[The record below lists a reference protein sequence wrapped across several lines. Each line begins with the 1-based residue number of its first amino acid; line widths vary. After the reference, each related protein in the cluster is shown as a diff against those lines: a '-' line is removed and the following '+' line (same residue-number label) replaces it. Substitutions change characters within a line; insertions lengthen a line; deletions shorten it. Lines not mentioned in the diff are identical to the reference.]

1 MRSGIWINTKAATLP
16 KHVTVL
22 VWSLEGRWPPSELG
36 QNSESSEQTCWPSRG
51 GLLGS
56 GPHSLPYL
64 FSLPPCFRL
73 CSPPRTQPTS
83 STACPSDTGGGPLK
97 WQTVHPH
104 ACFPASLRS
113 N

>member
-22 VWSLEGRWPPSELG
+22 VWCLEGRWPPSELG

-56 GPHSLPYL
+56 GPHSLPYV
-64 FSLPPCFRL
+64 FSLPPASVSAL
-73 CSPPRTQPTS
+73 LPGHIPPVAVPAPQTL
-83 STACPSDTGGGPLK
+83 GGAL
-97 WQTVHPH
+97 
-104 ACFPASLRS
+104 
-113 N
+113 